1 MLRDL
6 YTVDILTLTF
16 IGCIIIVAL
25 SKSLFTKR
33 FNEFIL
39 LLFNSRHTNQYI
51 KEQRFFDLFEG
62 LLFLN
67 FIINLGL
74 LLHIYLSNQASNAI
88 PQMDVFK
95 YALLIGLFLI
105 LKVLFER
112 LLSSV
117 LDIEPIID
125 KYIFEK
131 TSFQNFIGLLLLP
144 LNALLIYSI
153 PPSHIILITLL
164 AILLSIQLFGLFL
177 FIKNNLNVF
186 RKSLFYF
193 ILYLCTLEIA
203 PYVVLY
209 KIITTNWV

>member
-16 IGCIIIVAL
+16 IGCLIIVAL

>member
-16 IGCIIIVAL
+16 IGCLIIVAL

-39 LLFNSRHTNQYI
+39 LLFNSRHTNQYL

-74 LLHIYLSNQASNAI
+74 LLHTYLSNQASNAI

-153 PPSHIILITLL
+153 PPSHIVLITLL

>member
-16 IGCIIIVAL
+16 IGCLIIVAL

-74 LLHIYLSNQASNAI
+74 LLHTYLSNQASNAI

-153 PPSHIILITLL
+153 SPSHIILITLL
-164 AILLSIQLFGLFL
+164 AILVSIQLFGLFL

>member
-16 IGCIIIVAL
+16 IGCLIIVAL

-74 LLHIYLSNQASNAI
+74 LLHTYLSNQASNAI

-153 PPSHIILITLL
+153 PPSHIVLITLL

>member
-16 IGCIIIVAL
+16 IGCLIIVAL

-74 LLHIYLSNQASNAI
+74 LLHTYLSNQASNAI
-88 PQMDVFK
+88 SQMDVFK

>member
-16 IGCIIIVAL
+16 IGCLIIVAL
-25 SKSLFTKR
+25 SKTLFTKR

-39 LLFNSRHTNQYI
+39 LLFNSRHTNLYI

-67 FIINLGL
+67 FILNLGL
-74 LLHIYLSNQASNAI
+74 LLHTYLNEQSLNKL
-88 PQMDVFK
+88 PQLDVFK

-131 TSFQNFIGLLLLP
+131 TSFQNFVGLVLLP
-144 LNALLIYSI
+144 INALLIYTLT
-153 PPSHIILITLL
+153 PNQTLLITLL
-164 AILLSIQLFGLFL
+164 TILLALQFFGLFL

>member
-16 IGCIIIVAL
+16 IGCLIIVAL

-39 LLFNSRHTNQYI
+39 LLFNSRHTNQYL

-74 LLHIYLSNQASNAI
+74 LLHTYLSNQASNAI

-144 LNALLIYSI
+144 LNALLIYSL
-153 PPSHIILITLL
+153 PPNPVILITLL

>member
-16 IGCIIIVAL
+16 IGCLIIVAL

-74 LLHIYLSNQASNAI
+74 LLHTYLSNQASNAI

-177 FIKNNLNVF
+177 FIKNNLNIF

>member
-16 IGCIIIVAL
+16 IGCLIIVAL

-74 LLHIYLSNQASNAI
+74 LLHTYLSNQASNAI

>member
-16 IGCIIIVAL
+16 IGCLIIVAL

-74 LLHIYLSNQASNAI
+74 LLHTYLSNQASNAI
-88 PQMDVFK
+88 PQIDVFK

-153 PPSHIILITLL
+153 PPSHIVLITLL

>member
-16 IGCIIIVAL
+16 IGCLIIVAL

-74 LLHIYLSNQASNAI
+74 LLHTYLSNKASNAI

-153 PPSHIILITLL
+153 PPSHIVLITLL

>member
-16 IGCIIIVAL
+16 IGCLIIVAL

-74 LLHIYLSNQASNAI
+74 LLHTYLSNQASNAI
-88 PQMDVFK
+88 PQIDVFK

-153 PPSHIILITLL
+153 PPSHIILIILL

>member
-16 IGCIIIVAL
+16 IGCLIIVAL

-74 LLHIYLSNQASNAI
+74 LLHTYLSNQASNAI

-153 PPSHIILITLL
+153 PPNHIILITLL

-177 FIKNNLNVF
+177 FIKNNLNIF

>member
-16 IGCIIIVAL
+16 IGCLIIVAL

-74 LLHIYLSNQASNAI
+74 LLHTYLSNKASNAI

-153 PPSHIILITLL
+153 PSSHIVLITLL

>member
-16 IGCIIIVAL
+16 IGCLIIVAL

-39 LLFNSRHTNQYI
+39 LLFNSRHTNQYL

-74 LLHIYLSNQASNAI
+74 LLHTYLSNQASNAI

>member
-16 IGCIIIVAL
+16 IGCLIIVAL
-25 SKSLFTKR
+25 SKSLFNKR

>member
-1 MLRDL
+1 
-6 YTVDILTLTF
+6 
-16 IGCIIIVAL
+16 
-25 SKSLFTKR
+25 
-33 FNEFIL
+33 
-39 LLFNSRHTNQYI
+39 
-51 KEQRFFDLFEG
+51 
-62 LLFLN
+62 
-67 FIINLGL
+67 
-74 LLHIYLSNQASNAI
+74 
-88 PQMDVFK
+88 
-95 YALLIGLFLI
+95 
-105 LKVLFER
+105 VLFER

-131 TSFQNFIGLLLLP
+131 TSFQNFVGLVLLP
-144 LNALLIYSI
+144 INALLIYTLT
-153 PPSHIILITLL
+153 PNQTLLITLL
-164 AILLSIQLFGLFL
+164 AILLALQFFGLFL

>member
-16 IGCIIIVAL
+16 IGCLIIVAL

-74 LLHIYLSNQASNAI
+74 LLHTYLSNQASNAI
-88 PQMDVFK
+88 PQIDVFK

-153 PPSHIILITLL
+153 PPSHIILIILL

-177 FIKNNLNVF
+177 FIKNNLNIF

>member
-16 IGCIIIVAL
+16 IGCLIIVAL

-144 LNALLIYSI
+144 LNALLIYSL
-153 PPSHIILITLL
+153 PPNPVILITLL

>member
-16 IGCIIIVAL
+16 IGCLIIVAL

-153 PPSHIILITLL
+153 PPSHIVLITLL